1 MTSRLTTLSQRNPTT
16 HSNTPSP
23 ILYPPS
29 GPSSGRVSP
38 FPRPGST
45 ASQYSESPYGGG
57 MNSGTGPGSGLG
69 GLGASPNMGMGVGG
83 QGSGYT
89 RSTHEVEGQNDER
102 LEGLLGKVKILK
114 DITVGIGSEV
124 RDSNVLLGNMNDSF
138 SSTSTFLGGT
148 FRRMNKMAKRQ
159 GGNWC
164 WFMGFLLIVLWI
176 FIILWWF
183 RR

>member
-57 MNSGTGPGSGLG
+57 MNS
-69 GLGASPNMGMGVGG
+69 
-83 QGSGYT
+83 GSGYT

>member
-1 MTSRLTTLSQRNPTT
+1 MSRLTQRNPGL
-16 HSNTPSP
+16 HSSNNPNTPSP

-38 FPRPGST
+38 FPRPASN
-45 ASQYSESPYGGG
+45 ASQYSESPFGGG
-57 MNSGTGPGSGLG
+57 MNSGGQTPQSGYLAGGS
-69 GLGASPNMGMGVGG
+69 
-83 QGSGYT
+83 GSGYT
-89 RSTHEVEGQNDER
+89 RTTHEVEGQNDER

-114 DITVGIGSEV
+114 DITVGIGNEV
-124 RDSNVLLGNMNDSF
+124 RDSNVLLGDMNDKF
-138 SSTSTFLGGT
+138 SSTSSFLGGT
-148 FRRMNKMAKRQ
+148 FKRMNKMAKRQ

-176 FIILWWF
+176 FVVVWWL